1 MSNSISQDQKTL
13 LQIHGAYRVVLT
25 LLLITS
31 YIATYDSPIV
41 GGRYPYLFTG
51 ISIVYG
57 FFGVLCFA
65 IISLSK
71 AMGPKHFVPAQFLID
86 TFAIAGFAH
95 CSGVLDSGL
104 ALLLLVTVAAANM
117 LMIQRWGYLIAAI
130 ASLSVLSSVLWS
142 IAEGSSR
149 SETLMPAGL
158 LGLACFVTAGI
169 VQTLSARILSTQQLA
184 DARKT
189 DIENLQRVN
198 ERIVQKMTVGVIVL
212 NTGGMISMMNRAA
225 CHLLHIPPEKSLDLP
240 IRLPESLHPV
250 IDAKHGA
257 SRIIRDHH
265 SGGDLSVT
273 VLNLSP
279 EGLGERLIFIED
291 FSAQTEQAQQLKLA
305 SLGQFTAS
313 IAHEIRNPL
322 HAINH
327 AAQLIRESESLDS
340 ADERLAQIIV
350 KHCRRVN
357 DIIENVLQLSR
368 RAPTQ
373 AKQLL
378 LSNWLLRLREEL
390 SAALPESIQLQFD
403 IQASDAIVQ
412 ADEGQLRQVLE
423 NLVDNASHFAGAN
436 GSEAQITIR
445 LQRHSLNGT
454 IILDVEDNGPG
465 VDENTRQRLFE
476 PFYTTR
482 EDGNGLGLYLCREL
496 CESNYIKL
504 SYQSGTSGGSIF
516 RLQFSTEDLNGAVA

>member
-1 MSNSISQDQKTL
+1 MNNISQDQKTL

-41 GGRYPYLFTG
+41 GARYPYLFTG
-51 ISIVYG
+51 ISIAYG
-57 FFGVLCFA
+57 FFGVVCFA
-65 IISLSK
+65 IISLHRGL
-71 AMGPKHFVPAQFLID
+71 GPRHFVPAQFLVD
-86 TFAIAGFAH
+86 TFAISGFAH

-117 LMIQRWGYLIAAI
+117 LMIQRWGYLVAAI

-142 IAEGSSR
+142 ISQGIGRTEA
-149 SETLMPAGL
+149 LMPAGL

-169 VQTLSARILSTQQLA
+169 VQTLSARIRSTQQLA

-225 CHLLHIPPEKSLDLP
+225 CHLLHIPPERSRELP
-240 IRLPESLHPV
+240 IRVPEVLRSA

-257 SRIIRDHH
+257 SRIIRDQD
-265 SGGDLSVT
+265 SGGDLSIT
-273 VLNLSP
+273 VLSLSP

-322 HAINH
+322 HASNH
-327 AAQLIRESESLDS
+327 AAQLIRESETLDS

-350 KHCRRVN
+350 RHCRRVN

-378 LSNWLLRLREEL
+378 LSNWLLRLKEEL
-390 SAALPESIQLQFD
+390 ASGIPEGIELDFD
-403 IQASDAIVQ
+403 IQSSDALVR

-423 NLVDNASHFAGAN
+423 NLVDNAGHFAGAD
-436 GSEAQITIR
+436 QRPPRITVR
-445 LQRHSLNGT
+445 LHRHPISDAVM
-454 IILDVEDNGPG
+454 LDVEDNGPG
-465 VDENTRQRLFE
+465 VDETTRQRLFE

-504 SYQSGTSGGSIF
+504 SYQNAVTGGSIF
-516 RLQFSTEDLNGAVA
+516 RLQFSTQDLNGAAA